1 MLQHF
6 AKHGDEGHGGGNFAA
21 IAAVVEFAEKFVVV
35 GNEGCGADFALWSIS
50 TEGFATSFEIRDF
63 LAVLGRA
70 IERNIADIAVA
81 EMHDEAGAELAEFLF
96 VQLLLLVSDVFAFA
110 SFAEALTLDSE
121 GEDERGAAVVF
132 EGGFV
137 GGIDFAGIV
146 STKTQATQS
155 LVGKRLNELQE
166 ARIAAEEK
174 LPNIVARRND
184 EFLIFAVD
192 DLAHALDEKA
202 LGVAFEDGIPLA
214 APENLDDVPASTAET
229 AVQLLNNL
237 AVAAHG
243 A

>member
-81 EMHDEAGAELAEFLF
+81 ERNAKAGAELAEFLF

-110 SFAEALTLDSE
+110 SFAEAVTLDSA
-121 GEDERGAAVVF
+121 GEDDRGAALVF

-146 STKTQATQS
+146 STKTQGPQS

-166 ARIAAEEK
+166 ARIAPEEK

-184 EFLIFAVD
+184 EFLILVVED
-192 DLAHALDEKA
+192 RAHALAEKA
-202 LGVAFEDGIPLA
+202 LGVASDDEIPLT
-214 APENLDDVPASTAET
+214 APENCAEVPAGT
-229 AVQLLNNL
+229 
-237 AVAAHG
+237 
-243 A
+243 